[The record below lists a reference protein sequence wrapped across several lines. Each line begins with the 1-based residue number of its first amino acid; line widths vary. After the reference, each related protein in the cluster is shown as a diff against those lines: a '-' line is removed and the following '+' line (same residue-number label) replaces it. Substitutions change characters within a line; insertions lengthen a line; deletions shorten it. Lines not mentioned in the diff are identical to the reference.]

1 MLSESISAC
10 DDFSAL
16 VGRRVD
22 AYFHADGYWRF
33 FVALRAEDGQ
43 RIVFS
48 TEERGLSTYFEV
60 FPLKFEFEA
69 SEERQWVS
77 FEPLLIKTV
86 RPLWRLEWL
95 EPIDD
100 NGQFLGSGPHHVHH
114 AGAGPVSSA
123 AVHVARVL
131 AGVTLSDSAGRT
143 LLLSASD
150 SAPFNVD
157 IAVQPAAVATMLDG
171 FESPQLD

>member
-33 FVALRAEDGQ
+33 FVALRAADGQ
-43 RIVFS
+43 SVVFS
-48 TEERGLSTYFEV
+48 TEERGLAKYFEV

-77 FEPLLIKTV
+77 FEPLLIETV
-86 RPLWRLEWL
+86 RPLWRVEWL
-95 EPIDD
+95 EPTEDS
-100 NGQFLGSGPHHVHH
+100 GEFLGSGPHHVHH
-114 AGAGPVSSA
+114 AGAGPASPS

-131 AGVTLSDSAGRT
+131 AGVALSDRAGRT
-143 LLLSASD
+143 ILLSASD

-157 IAVQPAAVATMLDG
+157 IAVEPAAVTNMLDG
-171 FESPQLD
+171 FSGA

>member
-1 MLSESISAC
+1 MLSELVCAC

-16 VGRRVD
+16 IGKRVD

-33 FVALRAEDGQ
+33 FVALRAADGQ
-43 RIVFS
+43 SVVFS
-48 TEERGLSTYFEV
+48 AEERGLAKYFEV

-77 FEPLLIKTV
+77 FEPLLIETV

-95 EPIDD
+95 EPTED

-114 AGAGPVSSA
+114 AGAGPASPS

-131 AGVTLSDSAGRT
+131 AGVALSDSAGRT
-143 LLLSASD
+143 ILLSASD

-157 IAVQPAAVATMLDG
+157 IEVEPAVVANMLG
-171 FESPQLD
+171 GYSSA